1 MIELS
6 HNKESPAMRMTNR
19 KKEILSYFEPD
30 NREWV
35 KVEIGAPPLD
45 VSGVS
50 YLLHGTGLS
59 KNRHWLESTRRTLEA
74 MVKDGLLERYRSRE
88 TRSIVLGGETTAT
101 VVRYGLPG
109 TVSVIRDTDGADNA
123 IAGECVRLS

>member
-1 MIELS
+1 
-6 HNKESPAMRMTNR
+6 MRLTNR

-35 KVEIGAPPLD
+35 TGEIGAPPLD
-45 VSGVS
+45 VSGVA
-50 YLLHGTGLS
+50 YLLHGTGLNN
-59 KNRHWLESTRRTLEA
+59 NRHWLESTRRTLEA

-88 TRSIVLGGETTAT
+88 ARSIVLGGKTTAT

-109 TVSVIRDTDGADNA
+109 TVSVVRDTEGADGAIEGVFA
-123 IAGECVRLS
+123 RLI

>member
-1 MIELS
+1 
-6 HNKESPAMRMTNR
+6 MRLTSR
-19 KKEILSYFEPD
+19 KKTILSYFEPD
-30 NREWV
+30 NRDWV
-35 KVEIGAPPLD
+35 TGEIGAPPLD
-45 VSGVS
+45 VSGVA
-50 YLLHGTGLS
+50 YLLYGTGLED
-59 KNRHWLESTRRTLEA
+59 NRHWLESTRRTLEA